1 MNRIGTKLGKYLL
14 LFCFISSTVFL
25 HAQIQYRVHGVDSSF
40 LEQVPDSIYL
50 RSAPDSLAKMIE
62 ETLLLE
68 SYLAVSCDS
77 IIVKDSIA
85 HIHMFQ
91 GPKITWA
98 SPQVDSLTGVLFES
112 FQISP
117 LPVLASTAELLAW
130 RAEIIE
136 VYANK
141 GYPFASIQ
149 FDDLWIRGD
158 TLYSKVGFEK
168 GALVL
173 IGRVENEFDIG
184 VSPAV
189 LASLIGI
196 SEGSIFKMS
205 AIQELN
211 RTLKNFNYLEQTRD
225 PRLSFEDGAA
235 VITLFLKQKKGSS
248 LNLLLGLI
256 PAGGVPGARLTLTGL
271 ADVKTQNLLGRG
283 ERLAFKFERLL
294 AQTQTIDLSLS
305 FPYIFNLPFGFESEM
320 YQNRRDSSFNIVKG
334 EVGIASYFKGT
345 NRISLFY
352 GWEQSNLLSFDE
364 LSLIAQRQLPN
375 TLDTRARNYGLNI
388 DYSKLDYILN
398 PTKGVEL
405 RSKTTLSQKRILP
418 NPVISD
424 LLDPVDPDFDFESL
438 YDEALLTANL
448 LFMQEL
454 YIGTYLPLLKRVV
467 FKNGIRAAY
476 QYAGRKILR
485 NEQWILGGNSNL
497 RGFNEGLLFADAYVV
512 DAVELRYLLDQ
523 NAYLF
528 AFSDIARLW
537 TDQTFTDY
545 VGVGLGL
552 SFEVQTGIFG
562 ISLAVGKLGESP
574 FDFSSPKVHFGFIN
588 QF

>member
-14 LFCFISSTVFL
+14 LFCFINSTVFL
-25 HAQIQYRVHGVDSSF
+25 HAQIQCSIHGVDSSF
-40 LEQVPDSIYL
+40 LEQIPDSLYL
-50 RSAPDSLAKMIE
+50 RLAPDSLAKTIE
-62 ETLLLE
+62 ETLLIE

-77 IIVKDSIA
+77 IAVKDSIA
-85 HIHMFQ
+85 HIYMYQ
-91 GPKITWA
+91 GPKIAWA
-98 SPQVDSLTGVLFES
+98 SPWVDSLTGAIFES

-117 LPVLASTAELLAW
+117 LPALVSTAELLAW
-130 RAEIIE
+130 RAELIK
-136 VYANK
+136 VCANK

-149 FDDLWIRGD
+149 FNDLWIRED
-158 TLYSKVGFEK
+158 TLYSQVGFEK

-184 VSPAV
+184 ISPAV

-196 SEGSIFKMS
+196 SEGSLFKMS
-205 AIQELN
+205 AIQELD

-271 ADVKTQNLLGRG
+271 ADIKTQNLLGKG

-305 FPYIFNLPFGFESEM
+305 FPYVFNLPFGFESEM

-398 PTKGVEL
+398 PTKG
-405 RSKTTLSQKRILP
+405 
-418 NPVISD
+418 
-424 LLDPVDPDFDFESL
+424 
-438 YDEALLTANL
+438 Y
-448 LFMQEL
+448 
-454 YIGTYLPLLKRVV
+454 
-467 FKNGIRAAY
+467 
-476 QYAGRKILR
+476 
-485 NEQWILGGNSNL
+485 
-497 RGFNEGLLFADAYVV
+497 
-512 DAVELRYLLDQ
+512 
-523 NAYLF
+523 
-528 AFSDIARLW
+528 
-537 TDQTFTDY
+537 
-545 VGVGLGL
+545 
-552 SFEVQTGIFG
+552 
-562 ISLAVGKLGESP
+562 
-574 FDFSSPKVHFGFIN
+574 
-588 QF
+588 